1 MDAKSYMT
9 DVFDHIKLDDGMN
22 LAYPEGWILQQDN
35 VKPHT
40 SDAVKEHFEEKRWNI
55 LQWPL
60 RSPYLNIIEQWPPVT
75 LPSEVFFNQMLKSV
89 RKSILRICFVGFTIG
104 CRRDT

>member
-9 DVFDHIKLDDGMN
+9 DVFDHIKLDDGIN
-22 LAYPEGWILQQDN
+22 LAYPEGLILQQDN

-55 LQWPL
+55 LQ
-60 RSPYLNIIEQWPPVT
+60 
-75 LPSEVFFNQMLKSV
+75 
-89 RKSILRICFVGFTIG
+89 
-104 CRRDT
+104 